1 MRKVLLILF
10 LVILVIT
17 GVLVGV
23 LYTFT
28 RSSRQTGQNLIL
40 DSSSFSLKA
49 EIDEAGLNEFKAQA
63 GFSSDEN
70 IEVVLDY
77 HGGAKPEGAMIIEIG
92 DPYPSQEIYTLLE
105 KPTSGWKMTILI
117 DKTNWPSLPKIEQK
131 RWLQL
136 ALAQAIVIA
145 AHPIDGLT
153 RGEFNQYFNDIFKME
168 ENSLWFSFGS
178 KLLPF
183 NLKVIPE
190 IKAQSCGGYIDC
202 YVNQTY
208 RACPNGSVCYLPFGN
223 PCPGQCQIRT
233 FCIEDYVKYCSSWS
247 WPSCSNVGCAP
258 GTCRTVN
265 NCYQV
270 ACIYGPWVNEGCGAG
285 SCASTKRLQTR
296 WVSPSGC
303 ISNWRCVTD
312 NSCVAST
319 PTPTPTPSCT
329 VSLDP
334 STVNVGQGTDVNY
347 TASVT
352 VGSGSV
358 DQVNY
363 ISSNTSVATVS
374 PASDASQPYQT
385 VGDTLA
391 VGSSTITSDV
401 VMSGAVRCT
410 DTATLDVVSPGPWWQ
425 VKDADI
431 ITSGDIISSIPLSC
445 ALPGCNPLLGLEGL
459 GGFPG
464 VPAYGGSTAG
474 FGEGNISSTG
484 WLANT
489 QSSFRKI
496 YDYSFF
502 SRLVRPDVV
511 LTEISSPSVNGGF
524 FASGGTSSR
533 GFVWYH
539 FDGATLGDL
548 TITDDMNIIGDR
560 KVVLLVK
567 EADLYING
575 RITLQK
581 EGEGFFMVIVGKDE
595 GGNKGNIFV
604 NASVVHESKPELQ
617 GVFLAEGQFKTG
629 TGNEQLHIRGMVA
642 AYGGVV
648 LERDLTDNST
658 EPAEVFEFAP
668 DLIFTY
674 PRDLTFKRL
683 RWKEVAP

>member
-1 MRKVLLILF
+1 MRKKLSMFMIFSQKIASFVLVLLL
-10 LVILVIT
+10 LL
-17 GVLVGV
+17 L
-23 LYTFT
+23 
-28 RSSRQTGQNLIL
+28 
-40 DSSSFSLKA
+40 
-49 EIDEAGLNEFKAQA
+49 GL
-63 GFSSDEN
+63 GFSVFIRSKTVYAQTLCCGGDWEY
-70 IEVVLDY
+70 IPDY
-77 HGGAKPEGAMIIEIG
+77 SSCPWDIYNPMGFECVEEPSYSYHNCIWTFLPPAPGYFGCGQPGG
-92 DPYPSQEIYTLLE
+92 Y
-105 KPTSGWKMTILI
+105 
-117 DKTNWPSLPKIEQK
+117 
-131 RWLQL
+131 
-136 ALAQAIVIA
+136 
-145 AHPIDGLT
+145 
-153 RGEFNQYFNDIFKME
+153 
-168 ENSLWFSFGS
+168 
-178 KLLPF
+178 
-183 NLKVIPE
+183 
-190 IKAQSCGGYIDC
+190 QSCEVTEGG
-202 YVNQTY
+202 
-208 RACPNGSVCYLPFGN
+208 
-223 PCPGQCQIRT
+223 CQIATWPTIRW
-233 FCIEDYVKYCSSWS
+233 SS
-247 WPSCSNVGCAP
+247 
-258 GTCRTVN
+258 TCYT
-265 NCYQV
+265 
-270 ACIYGPWVNEGCGAG
+270 AEG
-285 SCASTKRLQTR
+285 SCDEGST
-296 WVSPSGC
+296 PPP
-303 ISNWRCVTD
+303 
-312 NSCVAST
+312 ST
-319 PTPTPTPSCT
+319 PTPPPSTPTPPPTPSCT

-334 STVNVGQGTDVNY
+334 FTISVGQGTDVDY
-347 TASVT
+347 IATVT
-352 VGSGSV
+352 IGDGTV
-358 DQVNY
+358 DQ
-363 ISSNTSVATVS
+363 IDFSSSNTSVATVN
-374 PASDASQPYQT
+374 PASDSSQPYQT
-385 VGDTLA
+385 VGGTLA

-401 VMSGAVRCT
+401 VMSGVTRCSN
-410 DTATLDVVSPGPWWQ
+410 TATLDVVSPGPWWQ

-474 FGEGNISSTG
+474 FGEGSVSSTG